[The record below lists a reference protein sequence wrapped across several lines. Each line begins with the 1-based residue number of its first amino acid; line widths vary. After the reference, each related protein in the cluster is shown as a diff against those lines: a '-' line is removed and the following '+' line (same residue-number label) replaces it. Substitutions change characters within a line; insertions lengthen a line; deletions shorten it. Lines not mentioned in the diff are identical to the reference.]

1 MSDQSNPE
9 WADDLVPL
17 NEKTAPIPTPRREY
31 PRMRNRD
38 PDAKVAAFSMAVG
51 ALVIIGIVIAVWWV
65 VGA

>member
-1 MSDQSNPE
+1 MTDQSDPD
-9 WADDLVPL
+9 WADEFV
-17 NEKTAPIPTPRREY
+17 PIPTPRHEY

-38 PDAKVAAFSMAVG
+38 PDAKVATFSTAVG